1 MFNVDPG
8 LSVILASIIAIL
20 GYWIQ
25 AYFSRKME
33 VEKETRREKTKRFT
47 IIISELPYVFFPAY
61 KEKLT
66 KEELVMHA
74 EKFFGAY
81 RDLWLYAGDEVILSF
96 NDLIDLFMK
105 PSVSEVMKSEANLKL
120 AKTLLA
126 IRKDLGIKTSLTEKD
141 FRFFVIS

>member
-1 MFNVDPG
+1 MFSVDPG

-66 KEELVMHA
+66 K
-74 EKFFGAY
+74 
-81 RDLWLYAGDEVILSF
+81 
-96 NDLIDLFMK
+96 
-105 PSVSEVMKSEANLKL
+105 
-120 AKTLLA
+120 T
-126 IRKDLGIKTSLTEKD
+126 
-141 FRFFVIS
+141 